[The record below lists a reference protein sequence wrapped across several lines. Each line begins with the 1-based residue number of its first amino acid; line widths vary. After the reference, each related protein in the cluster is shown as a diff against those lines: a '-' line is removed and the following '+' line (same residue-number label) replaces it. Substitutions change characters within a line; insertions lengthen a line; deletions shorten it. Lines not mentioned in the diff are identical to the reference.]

1 MTSPIIRC
9 LAVPLAP
16 FLALPLPACAQPA
29 PAAAAKD
36 ADPAL
41 WVVRDKDT
49 TVYLF
54 GTIHVLRPGLSWF
67 DEAVRKAFDS
77 SQTLVLEMVEP
88 DAQTQQRVVT
98 SKAFAPAGTPLTHQ
112 VAASYR
118 PALHKAMTE
127 GGLPQAAYDRMRPW
141 FAAITLSLLPVQKLG
156 YDPAN
161 GPEKVLSDAA
171 QATGKPIVGL
181 ETFEGQLGIFDR
193 ISPPAQVKLL
203 ESTLDE
209 LPTAD
214 TTFRKLVDAWAAG
227 NPDGVA
233 SEMNESLKDSPE
245 VANALLID
253 RNKTWAAWIAQRMK
267 RPGSVFIAVGAGHLA
282 GTQSVQQQL
291 GAYRLKAVRVQ
302 Y

>member
-1 MTSPIIRC
+1 MTKWFV
-9 LAVPLAP
+9 APLALL
-16 FLALPLPACAQPA
+16 LALPLPACAQPK
-29 PAAAAKD
+29 AAAPD

-49 TVYLF
+49 TIYLF

-67 DEAVRKAFDS
+67 DEAVKTAFNA

-98 SKAFAPAGTPLTHQ
+98 SKAFAPGGTPLTQ
-112 VAASYR
+112 QLPPNYR
-118 PALHKAMTE
+118 PAFEKAMAD
-127 GGLPQAAYDRMRPW
+127 GGLPPAAYNRMRPW

-171 QATGKPIVGL
+171 RAAGKPVVGL

-193 ISPPAQVKLL
+193 ISAPAQVKLL

-214 TTFRKLVDAWAAG
+214 ATFRKLVDAWAAG
-227 NPDGVA
+227 HPDGVA

-245 VANALLID
+245 VADALLVN
-253 RNKTWAAWIAQRMK
+253 RNKKWAAWIADRMK
-267 RPGSVFIAVGAGHLA
+267 RPGTVFVAVGAGHLA

-291 GAYRLKAVRVQ
+291 GAYRLKAVRVK